1 MTKANTEPRYRLVV
15 FEAVDD
21 RVAVRD
27 LFCKVT
33 HLHPT
38 DATQWVAKAPG
49 AWPWPLPADQTR
61 ALLDGLYDLGVAAEA
76 WLVEKFPDLAPPRTI
91 HNAACLAEGFRVEG
105 LRGEPTHWVAWN
117 KIELICAGSIEAEDE
132 FHAARPLKWSS
143 AAVAAFRAF
152 TLSNPRPFERKAR
165 AMRVPRDPVGELIIV
180 RKDPLLA
187 LRVVET
193 QMNYAYLGDRLKHS
207 AAENFPI
214 FVSDLVARADSAYIT
229 PSTKAWLKTSEP
241 AGCMFPSSQALLD
254 YATHRLLWGWYQR
267 DREREGKE
275 GGDDDRPKADD

>member
-1 MTKANTEPRYRLVV
+1 MTKAKAEPWYRVVV

-21 RVAVRD
+21 RAAVRD

-33 HLHPT
+33 NLHPT

-76 WLVEKFPDLAPPRTI
+76 WLVEKFPDLAPSRTI

-105 LRGEPTHWVAWN
+105 LRGEPTHWVPWN

-132 FHAARPLKWSS
+132 FHSVRPPKWPS
-143 AAVAAFRAF
+143 AAVAALRALA
-152 TLSNPRPFERKAR
+152 LSNPRPFQRKSR
-165 AMRVPRDPVGELIIV
+165 AMRVPRDPVGEVIIV
-180 RKDPLLA
+180 RNDPLLA

-193 QMNYAYLGDRLKHS
+193 QMNYSYLGDRLKHA

-214 FVSDLVARADSAYIT
+214 FVSDLVARSDAAYIA
-229 PSTKAWLKTSEP
+229 PSTKAWLKGSDP
-241 AGCMFPSSQALLD
+241 DGCVFPTSQALLD

-267 DREREGKE
+267 DRVRNE
-275 GGDDDRPKADD
+275 GGDGDPSKPDN